1 MKYGFGVD
9 LGGTTVK
16 IAYFDETGTML
27 DKWEIPTDVSDG
39 GKKILPDIAASIDG
53 YRKDHNITQ
62 GDLLGVGIG
71 VPGPVSSRGVVNK
84 CVNLGW
90 GVFNIHEELSALTGL
105 PVKAGNDA
113 NVAAL
118 GEFWKG
124 GGQGC
129 DNMVFVTLGT
139 GVGGGIVIEGR
150 LLHGAHGSGAELGHM
165 VLNRDETSIC
175 GCGKRGCVEQYCSAS
190 GIVRLEKLRL
200 EKNDDP
206 SSLRA
211 LGEMTC
217 RDVFDACKA
226 GDTVAAQIVDQFNKY
241 AGEFLGSVCSVV
253 DPEVVV
259 IGGGVSKAGDMLLKG
274 IEPYFHKYV
283 FHAASQVRFALA
295 SLGNDAGAY
304 GAFKLALDA
313 FGK

>member
-16 IAYFDETGTML
+16 IAYLDENGTML
-27 DKWEIPTDVSDG
+27 DKWEIPTVTAG
-39 GKKILPDIAASIDG
+39 GGVQILPDIAASVKNYMQEHSVTPDKIIG
-53 YRKDHNITQ
+53 I
-62 GDLLGVGIG
+62 GIG
-71 VPGPVSSRGVVNK
+71 VPGPVDSKGVVNK

-90 GVFNIHEELSALTGL
+90 GVFNIADELAKLTGF

-118 GEFWKG
+118 GEYWKG

-129 DNMVFVTLGT
+129 ENMVFVTLGT

-150 LLHGAHGSGAELGHM
+150 LLHGAHGSGSEIGHLVM
-165 VLNRDETSIC
+165 DREETEQC
-175 GCGKRGCVEQYCSAS
+175 GCGKRGCVEQYCSAT
-190 GIVRLEKLRL
+190 GIVRMAYKRL
-200 EKNDDP
+200 AATDDF
-206 SSLRA
+206 SSLRI
-211 LGEMTC
+211 LESISC
-217 RDVFDACKA
+217 KDIFDAGKA
-226 GDTVAAQIVDQFNKY
+226 GDPVANEILELYY
-241 AGEFLGSVCSVV
+241 ARLGEFLADLCCVV
-253 DPEVVV
+253 NPEAVVL
-259 IGGGVSKAGDMLLKG
+259 GGGVSKAGKVLIDG
-274 IEPYFHKYV
+274 TRPYFDKYV
-283 FHAASQVRFALA
+283 FHAAANVRFELA